1 PACSQ
6 KSKTREGAEAGLTIR
21 VKPRPARKAKLHL
34 VEVMRDLALEDVNF
48 ARVILPVF
56 EEFMTTRGQSE
67 FAATLVAVTRI
78 KHAHRL
84 NGLRQAVEG
93 PGAVAGP

>member
-1 PACSQ
+1 
-6 KSKTREGAEAGLTIR
+6 
-21 VKPRPARKAKLHL
+21 
-34 VEVMRDLALEDVNF
+34 MRDLALEDVNF

-78 KHAHRL
+78 KHAHKL
-84 NGLRQAVEG
+84 NGQAGGSASEK
-93 PGAVAGP
+93 